1 MSSNRRS
8 QVPGL
13 HMDDYRVRDL
23 ARLDGTRPC
32 EQVTAWFRK
41 SLRLLR
47 RFEAQANIEAE

>member
-1 MSSNRRS
+1 
-8 QVPGL
+8 
-13 HMDDYRVRDL
+13 MDGYRVYRDL